1 MKQITFYLD
10 FLSPYAYLAF
20 ERLPEALQGASHE
33 VRYQPVLLPGLL
45 THFGQKGPAEIEPK
59 RAWTYRHIAW
69 LAHRHGVPLRMPAVH
84 PFNPLYLL
92 RLALAAA
99 QPGALPNR
107 WVCEQIFR
115 HVWDGGGAD
124 AADPQRLQALTERLA
139 ESMRQRGGE
148 LADPQGGAVKQALKD
163 ATARAAS
170 LGVFGVPHFEVDG
183 RLYFGLESLPML
195 AGALRGDDGWFEG
208 PAWDE
213 AGAARPGL
221 QRGSNRN
228 A

>member
-20 ERLPEALQGASHE
+20 ERLPEVLQGLSYE
-33 VRYQPVLLPGLL
+33 LRYQPVLLPGLL
-45 THFGQKGPAEIEPK
+45 AHFGQKGPAEIESK

-84 PFNPLYLL
+84 PFNPLHLL

-139 ESMRQRGGE
+139 DSMSQRGGG
-148 LADPQGGAVKQALKD
+148 LADPQGDAVKQALKD

-170 LGVFGVPHFEVDG
+170 LGVFGVPHFEADG

-195 AGALRGDDGWFEG
+195 AGALRGDDDWFEG
-208 PAWDE
+208 LGWDE
-213 AGAARPGL
+213 AGAARPGV
-221 QRGSNRN
+221 QRSPNRN
-228 A
+228 G